1 MTRKQ
6 NLIIIGGALV
16 IVIVLIIIGFIK
28 PKPQKPV
35 ALEIWGAFDEKE
47 ALQELI
53 GDYQKANKHVSINYE
68 KKSFTEYE
76 KELIN
81 AFAADKGPDIWLIH
95 NAWLPKH
102 KDKVRELPVEFLPF
116 KTFKEIFVDVVE
128 EDLSEDN
135 KIYAL
140 PLYVDTLA
148 LFYNRDFFNTAGIV
162 SPPETWEELIDDLDE
177 LIKRNQW
184 GGIERAGVALG
195 TAENINRSTDILAL
209 LMLQNGTEM
218 IRENKKSATFDEAI
232 YLEGQR
238 YYPGQDALRFYTDF
252 SNPSKK
258 NYTWNRQM
266 PYSLDAFAEGKVAIV
281 FGYSHHIP
289 SIKAKAPYLNFSIAP
304 MPQIKDRQFDINY
317 ANYWAFTVSKKSRV
331 ADEAWR
337 FILYLTG
344 KRAAK
349 KYLEKNQRPTAR
361 RDLLSWQKEDLEM
374 EVFVNQVLT
383 ARGWYQ
389 IDSDAIE
396 TIFADAIKSVVL
408 GSATVKR
415 AMERAADQVTLLM
428 K

>member
-35 ALEIWGAFDEKE
+35 TLEVWGAFDEKE

-53 GDYQKANKHVSINYE
+53 GDYQKANKYVSINYE
-68 KKSFTEYE
+68 KKSFAEYE

-81 AFAADKGPDIWLIH
+81 AFAGDKGPDIWLIH

-102 KDKVRELPVEFLPF
+102 KDKIRELPVEFLAF
-116 KTFKEIFVDVVE
+116 RTFKEIFVDVVE
-128 EDLSEDN
+128 KDLSEDN

-195 TAENINRSTDILAL
+195 TAENINRSTDILGL

-218 IRENKKSATFDEAI
+218 IGENKKSATFDKAI

-266 PYSLDAFAEGKVAIV
+266 PYSLDAFAEGKVAII
-281 FGYSHHIP
+281 FGYSHHIS
-289 SIKAKAPYLNFSIAP
+289 SIKAKAPYLNFSIAS

-317 ANYWAFTVSKKSRV
+317 ANYWAFTVSKKSRA

-349 KYLEKNQRPTAR
+349 KYLEKNRRPTAR
-361 RDLLSWQKEDLEM
+361 RDLLNWQKQDLEM

-383 ARGWYQ
+383 ARNWYQ

-396 TIFADAIKSVVL
+396 TIFADDIQSVVL
-408 GSATVKR
+408 GSITVERAIKR
-415 AMERAADQVTLLM
+415 AVDQVTLLM